1 MKLTTLVKS
10 ILAEDA
16 VDDKLADLSDKFE
29 NGSIEDYVATLQKY
43 ATDPKIAAV
52 LQAGQVDSKGKAD
65 ERFSVAGASPKA
77 KDLKPTQNEIG
88 AVDSL
93 LNILTDEY
101 GSLGSFLKGTAS
113 FPDPIIIYNNE
124 YILDGHHRWSQV
136 YAANPDA
143 TISALN
149 VTGRLDA
156 KQILKVVHTAIA
168 ADAGQT
174 KTIQADRSGGNLL
187 TYTDQDVYKY
197 VEENLNDK
205 ARKVWTQYGLAT
217 DDEIA
222 QHIAT
227 NVRTMIAKSKPA
239 SWAPTRDS
247 MPQPGKSG
255 SEDWGKLMKQGD
267 VNFNEP
273 KQSDIKDSVQKSG
286 TLVESVKRRLK
297 QLANIK
303 K

>member
-10 ILAEDA
+10 ILKEDE

-29 NGSIEDYVATLQKY
+29 TGTVEDYVATLQKY
-43 ATDPKIAAV
+43 ATDPKVAAV
-52 LQAGQVDSKGKAD
+52 LKAGQTDDKGKAD

-93 LNILTDEY
+93 LNILTDKFD
-101 GSLGSFLKGTAS
+101 SLDGFLKGSAS
-113 FPDPIIIYNNE
+113 FPDPIIIYNGE
-124 YILDGHHRWSQV
+124 YVLDGHHRWSQV
-136 YAANPDA
+136 YAANPNA
-143 TISALN
+143 TIPALN
-149 VTGRLDA
+149 ITGNLSAD
-156 KQILKVVHTAIA
+156 QILKVVHTAIA

-174 KTIQADRSGGNLL
+174 KTIEADRSGGNLL
-187 TYTDQDVYKY
+187 TYTDQDVYDY
-197 VEENLNDK
+197 VEANLNDK
-205 ARKVWTQYGLAT
+205 ARKVWEKYGFAST
-217 DDEIA
+217 DEIA

-227 NVRTMIAKSKPA
+227 NVRTMIAKSKPE

-255 SEDWGKLMKQGD
+255 SEEWGKLMKQGD
-267 VNFNEP
+267 VNYNNP
-273 KQSDIKDSVQKSG
+273 KQTDIKDSIQKPG
-286 TLVESVKRRLK
+286 ALTESVKERLTR
-297 QLANIK
+297 LANIK